1 MGCQI
6 IRGKAYKPILGFFA
20 YIELIKGSP
29 KAKVLW
35 WQPKNPIIL
44 NSGYFFKNIPK
55 KYHDETIRDI
65 IKMKLIVTTISIS
78 VIL

>member
-29 KAKVLW
+29 KAKVL
-35 WQPKNPIIL
+35 
-44 NSGYFFKNIPK
+44 
-55 KYHDETIRDI
+55 
-65 IKMKLIVTTISIS
+65 
-78 VIL
+78 